1 MRNIRWEAEGNCFG
15 QAVLEPLEGR
25 RVRREQGKV
34 EEGAQLTSDWR
45 ERLDGWK
52 VGWRMKVVGWMG
64 LAGRVGIWGG
74 NWEFG
79 KEVKKGKVDYS
90 MFDV

>member
-25 RVRREQGKV
+25 RLRREQGKV

-45 ERLDGWK
+45 EGLDGWK

-64 LAGRVGIWGG
+64 LAGEGRDMGSRVEIGSL
-74 NWEFG
+74 G
-79 KEVKKGKVDYS
+79 KK
-90 MFDV
+90 

>member
-1 MRNIRWEAEGNCFG
+1 MRNIRWEAETDCFG
-15 QAVLEPLEGR
+15 QGGSEALEGR
-25 RVRREQGKV
+25 RLEREQGTV

-45 ERLDGWK
+45 EGMDGLDGW
-52 VGWRMKVVGWMG
+52 RADESRRRDG

-79 KEVKKGKVDYS
+79 KEVKVSKVK
-90 MFDV
+90 